1 MNNLV
6 KKGIIIITVFVA
18 GITGF
23 NIFSEKNQGSGN
35 KKNSVNV
42 AGTPEAVQNNVKESS
57 LPELSSSLCK
67 EQDIIKDIIADE
79 IKNIIVKAD
88 PPGKKVKLTREE
100 IIEFTGFV
108 NNVIL
113 YERTGCYS
121 ETSGQMVTF
130 NITKTDGTKIELIE
144 INPFFVVD
152 GQGFFTEYK
161 PCEIINQFAIVQC
174 DGLKLIFKH
183 ALVLER
189 KIYMPLKIIRNDITK
204 VRADIIVNS
213 ANPKPVYANGTD
225 VAIYEA
231 AGKEQLLAERQ
242 KIGDISVGNIAVTPD
257 FSLNAKYI
265 IHTVGPGWQGG
276 DAGEFGLLNSCY
288 SKSLGKAMELNA
300 ESIAFPLISTGVYQF
315 PRDKALQTAVMS
327 ISEFLFKCEMLVIL
341 VVFDRKSF
349 ELSGK
354 LFQDVHEYIDECD
367 VADQAIHEY
376 QYNRM
381 AEGYRMA
388 VSRMM
393 PDNINGREDKSLND
407 IIENIGETFQ
417 ERLLKLISQKGMSDP
432 EVYKKANIDRKL
444 FSKIRCDVNYTPRKK
459 TVLALA
465 VALELNI
472 EDTTDLLK
480 HAGLS
485 FSPGNKF
492 DLITE
497 YFIKR
502 RVYNINTINLALFEH
517 GQQTLGI

>member
-1 MNNLV
+1 
-6 KKGIIIITVFVA
+6 
-18 GITGF
+18 
-23 NIFSEKNQGSGN
+23 
-35 KKNSVNV
+35 
-42 AGTPEAVQNNVKESS
+42 
-57 LPELSSSLCK
+57 
-67 EQDIIKDIIADE
+67 
-79 IKNIIVKAD
+79 
-88 PPGKKVKLTREE
+88 
-100 IIEFTGFV
+100 
-108 NNVIL
+108 
-113 YERTGCYS
+113 
-121 ETSGQMVTF
+121 
-130 NITKTDGTKIELIE
+130 
-144 INPFFVVD
+144 
-152 GQGFFTEYK
+152 
-161 PCEIINQFAIVQC
+161 
-174 DGLKLIFKH
+174 
-183 ALVLER
+183 
-189 KIYMPLKIIRNDITK
+189 MPLKIIRNDITK
-204 VRADIIVNS
+204 VKVDIIVNS

-225 VAIYEA
+225 AAIYEA
-231 AGKEQLLAERQ
+231 AGKEQLLVERQ
-242 KIGDISVGNIAVTPD
+242 KIGEIAVGNIAVTPA

-265 IHTVGPGWQGG
+265 IHTVGPDWQGG
-276 DAGEFGLLNSCY
+276 DAGEFGFLKSCY
-288 SKSLGKAMELNA
+288 SKSLEKALELNA

-315 PRDKALQTAVMS
+315 PRDKALQTAVMA

-381 AEGYRMA
+381 AEGYRIA

-444 FSKIRCDVNYTPRKK
+444 FSKIRCDINYTPRKK

-480 HAGLS
+480 RAGLS
-485 FSPGNKF
+485 FSPGSKF

-502 RVYNINTINLALFEH
+502 GIYNINTINLALFEH
-517 GQQTLGI
+517 GQQTLGV